1 MLITNNFTDR
11 FTPAQLFFTPT
22 QLLAV
27 IYSPV
32 ITRYMKGVSALVLL
46 LILYP
51 SLLYPQA
58 ITDNTLKEATLPDC
72 IRYGLEH
79 QPAIRA
85 SVIDEAITE
94 TTIKNKLADWYPQLN
109 LTANYQRYLKMPVS
123 IFPVDFNDPSG
134 PKRQVQTGVHNYSTP
149 QLALTQTIFS
159 RDVLLASRTAHDVR
173 LQARQTTTASKIDV
187 AAAISKAF
195 YDVLLIQQQIQVLG
209 ETITR
214 LDRSLKDA
222 FYQYQSGVADKIDYK
237 RATISLNN
245 AKADRKA
252 AEEQLASR
260 YAYLKQ
266 QMGYPA
272 EQSLQLSFD
281 TAHMENEIAFDTL
294 QKVKYES
301 RIEYQQLQTQQRL
314 LQANVKY
321 NQWSYIPTF
330 SAFGYYNL
338 VYQNDKFSQLYNQ
351 SYPNAYIGVQ
361 LAWPLFQGGKRIW
374 NIRQANLQL
383 KRNEVEI
390 TDLQNNINTQ
400 YSQAMATYKS
410 NLSDF
415 YTQKEN
421 LDLASDVYN
430 TLQLQYK
437 AGVKTYLEV
446 IIAETDLRTTQL
458 NYYNS
463 LYQVLSSKIDVEKA
477 LGTLSY

>member
-1 MLITNNFTDR
+1 
-11 FTPAQLFFTPT
+11 
-22 QLLAV
+22 
-27 IYSPV
+27 
-32 ITRYMKGVSALVLL
+32 MKGVYIILL
-46 LILYP
+46 LLVLYP
-51 SLLYPQA
+51 SLMYAQA
-58 ITDNTLKEATLPDC
+58 ITDSTLSEASLPNC

-85 SVIDEAITE
+85 SMVDEEITE
-94 TTIKNKLADWYPQLN
+94 TTIRNKLADWYPQLN
-109 LTANYQRYLKMPVS
+109 LSANYQYYLKMPVS
-123 IFPVDFNDPSG
+123 IFPDFTNPTG
-134 PKRQVQTGVHNYSTP
+134 PKREIQTGVRNYSTP
-149 QLALTQTIFS
+149 QLALSQTIFN
-159 RDVLLASRTAHDVR
+159 RDVLLASRTARDVR

-195 YDVLLIQQQIQVLG
+195 YDVLLTRQQIQVLE

-222 FYQYQSGVADKIDYK
+222 FYQYQSGVADKTDYK

-252 AEEQLASR
+252 AQEQLAAR
-260 YAYLKQ
+260 YMYLKQ

-272 EQSLQLSFD
+272 EQPLQLSFD
-281 TAHMENEIAFDTL
+281 TSHMEGQIAFDTL
-294 QKVKYES
+294 QMVKYES
-301 RIEYQQLQTQQRL
+301 RIEYQQMQTRQQL

-321 NQWSYIPTF
+321 NQWSYIPTL

-338 VYQNDKFSQLYNQ
+338 VYQNDEFSKLYSQ
-351 SYPNAYIGVQ
+351 SFPNSYIGLQ
-361 LAWPLFQGGKRIW
+361 LVWPLFQGGKRMW

-383 KRNEVEI
+383 KRNEYEM
-390 TDLQNNINTQ
+390 TDLKNSINTQ

-415 YTQKEN
+415 NAQKEN
-421 LDLASDVYN
+421 LGLASDVYN

-446 IIAETDLRTTQL
+446 IIAETDLHTTQL

>member
-1 MLITNNFTDR
+1 MN
-11 FTPAQLFFTPT
+11 
-22 QLLAV
+22 
-27 IYSPV
+27 
-32 ITRYMKGVSALVLL
+32 GVSTFLLL

-51 SLLYPQA
+51 SFLYPQA
-58 ITDNTLKEATLPDC
+58 ITDTTLKEATLANC

-85 SVIDEAITE
+85 AVIDEDITE

-109 LTANYQRYLKMPVS
+109 LTANFQHYLKMPVS
-123 IFPVDFNDPSG
+123 IFPADFNNPGG
-134 PKRQVQTGVHNYSTP
+134 PKREVQTGVRNYLTP
-149 QLALTQTIFS
+149 QLALTQTIFN
-159 RDVLLASRTAHDVR
+159 RDVLLASRTARDVR
-173 LQARQTTTASKIDV
+173 QQARQSTTASKIDV

-195 YDVLLIQQQIQVLG
+195 YDVLLTEQQIKVLE

-222 FYQYQSGVADKIDYK
+222 YYQYQSGVADKIDYK

-245 AKADRKA
+245 AKADLKA
-252 AEEQLASR
+252 ARETLLSR
-260 YAYLKQ
+260 YAYLKL

-272 EQSLQLSFD
+272 EQSLALSFD
-281 TAHMENEIAFDTL
+281 TTHMEGEIAFDTL
-294 QKVKYES
+294 QKVQYES
-301 RIEYQQLQTQQRL
+301 RIEFQQLQTQQRL
-314 LQANVKY
+314 LQANIKY
-321 NQWSYIPTF
+321 NQWSYIPSLT
-330 SAFGYYNL
+330 AFGYYNL
-338 VYQNDKFSQLYNQ
+338 IYQNDEFSKLVNR
-351 SYPNAYIGVQ
+351 SFPNSYIG
-361 LAWPLFQGGKRIW
+361 LGFAWPLFQGGKRMW

-383 KRNEVEI
+383 KRSEVEM
-390 TDLQNNINTQ
+390 TDLKNNINTQ

-410 NLSDF
+410 NLNDF
-415 YTQKEN
+415 YAQKEN

-437 AGVKTYLEV
+437 SGVKTYLEV
-446 IIAETDLRTTQL
+446 IIAETDLHTTQL

>member
-1 MLITNNFTDR
+1 
-11 FTPAQLFFTPT
+11 
-22 QLLAV
+22 
-27 IYSPV
+27 
-32 ITRYMKGVSALVLL
+32 MKGVFTLL
-46 LILYP
+46 LLLMLYP
-51 SLLYPQA
+51 SLLLSQV
-58 ITDNTLKEATLPDC
+58 ITDTTLEQATLQQC

-85 SVIDEAITE
+85 SIIDEEITE

-109 LTANYQRYLKMPVS
+109 LSANLQHYLKMPVS
-123 IFPVDFNDPSG
+123 IFPDFTNPAG
-134 PKRQVQTGVHNYSTP
+134 PKREVQTGVRNYSTP
-149 QLALTQTIFS
+149 QLSVTQTIFN
-159 RDVLLASRTAHDVR
+159 RDVLLASRTARDVR
-173 LQARQTTTASKIDV
+173 LQARQTTTANKIEV
-187 AAAISKAF
+187 AAGISKAF
-195 YDVLLIQQQIQVLG
+195 YDVLLTQQQIQVLN

-222 FYQYQSGVADKIDYK
+222 WYQYQSGVADKTDYK
-237 RATISLNN
+237 RATIAFNN
-245 AKADRKA
+245 AKADRRA
-252 AEEQLASR
+252 AQEQLNAR

-272 EQSLQLSFD
+272 EQPLHLSFD
-281 TAHMENEIAFDTL
+281 TTHMEKEIAFDTL
-294 QKVKYES
+294 QKVQYES
-301 RIEYQQLQTQQRL
+301 RIEFKQLQTQQRL

-330 SAFGYYNL
+330 SAFGLYNL
-338 VYQNDKFSQLYNQ
+338 VYQNDEFSKLYSQ
-351 SYPNAYIGVQ
+351 SFPNSYIGVQ
-361 LAWPLFQGGKRIW
+361 FAWPLFQGGKRTL

-383 KRNEVEI
+383 KRNEWEMA
-390 TDLQNNINTQ
+390 DLKNNINTQ

-410 NLSDF
+410 NLNDF

-421 LDLASDVYN
+421 LELASDVYN

-437 AGVKTYLEV
+437 SGIKTYLEV

-477 LGTLSY
+477 LGTLKTN

>member
-1 MLITNNFTDR
+1 
-11 FTPAQLFFTPT
+11 
-22 QLLAV
+22 
-27 IYSPV
+27 
-32 ITRYMKGVSALVLL
+32 MKGVFTLLLL

-51 SLLYPQA
+51 SLLYPQG
-58 ITDNTLKEATLPDC
+58 ITDTTLQAATLQNC

-79 QPAIRA
+79 QPLIRE
-85 SVIDEAITE
+85 SMIDEEITE

-109 LTANYQRYLKMPVS
+109 LTANLQHYLKMPVS
-123 IFPVDFNDPSG
+123 IFPNFTDSTA
-134 PKRQVQTGVHNYSTP
+134 PKRAIQTGVRNYSTP
-149 QLALTQTIFS
+149 QLALTQTVFN
-159 RDVLLASRTAHDVR
+159 RDVLLASRTARDVR
-173 LQARQTTTASKIDV
+173 LQARQTTTSNKIDV
-187 AAAISKAF
+187 TVAISKAF
-195 YDVLLIQQQIQVLG
+195 YDVLLTKQQIQVLD

-222 FYQYQSGVADKIDYK
+222 FYQYQSGVADKTDYK

-245 AKADRKA
+245 AKVDRKA
-252 AEEQLASR
+252 AQEQLSAR

-272 EQSLQLSFD
+272 EQSLQLSYD
-281 TAHMENEIAFDTL
+281 TSHMENEIAFDTL

-301 RIEYQQLQTQQRL
+301 RIEFQQLQTQQRL

-321 NQWSYIPTF
+321 NQWSYIPSV

-338 VYQNDKFSQLYNQ
+338 VYQSDEFSRLYSRSFPN
-351 SYPNAYIGVQ
+351 SYVGLQFV
-361 LAWPLFQGGKRIW
+361 WPLFEGGKRMW

-383 KRNEVEI
+383 KRNEWEM
-390 TDLQNNINTQ
+390 TDLKNNINTQ

-415 YTQKEN
+415 YVQKEN

-446 IIAETDLRTTQL
+446 IIAETDLHTTQL

>member
-1 MLITNNFTDR
+1 
-11 FTPAQLFFTPT
+11 
-22 QLLAV
+22 
-27 IYSPV
+27 
-32 ITRYMKGVSALVLL
+32 MKGVSILLLL

-51 SLLYPQA
+51 SLMYPQGND
-58 ITDNTLKEATLPDC
+58 TTLTEATLPNC

-79 QPAIRA
+79 QPVIRA
-85 SVIDEAITE
+85 SMIDEEITE

-109 LTANYQRYLKMPVS
+109 ITANLQHYLKMPVT
-123 IFPVDFNDPSG
+123 IFPDLNSTTG
-134 PKRQVQTGVHNYSTP
+134 AKRELQTGVRNYSTP
-149 QLALTQTIFS
+149 QLALTQTIFN
-159 RDVLLASRTAHDVR
+159 RDVLLASRTARDVR
-173 LQARQTTTASKIDV
+173 LQARQTTTSNKIDV
-187 AAAISKAF
+187 VAAISKAF
-195 YDVLLIQQQIQVLG
+195 YDVLLTQQQIRVLD

-222 FYQYQSGVADKIDYK
+222 YYQYQSGVADKIDYK

-245 AKADRKA
+245 AKADRKSA
-252 AEEQLASR
+252 QEQLFAR

-272 EQSLQLSFD
+272 GQGLQLSFD
-281 TAHMENEIAFDTL
+281 TTHMEGEIAFDTL
-294 QKVKYES
+294 QRVQFEN

-321 NQWSYIPTF
+321 NQWSYIPTL

-338 VYQNDKFSQLYNQ
+338 VYQNDRFSKLYNK
-351 SYPNAYIGVQ
+351 SFPNSYIGLQ
-361 LAWPLFQGGKRIW
+361 FAWPLFQGGKRMW

-383 KRNEVEI
+383 KRNDYEMA
-390 TDLQNNINTQ
+390 DLKNNINTQ
-400 YSQAMATYKS
+400 YTQAMAAYKS
-410 NLSDF
+410 TLGDF
-415 YTQKEN
+415 YAQKEN
-421 LDLASDVYN
+421 LELATDVYN

-437 AGVKTYLEV
+437 SGIKTYLEV

>member
-1 MLITNNFTDR
+1 
-11 FTPAQLFFTPT
+11 
-22 QLLAV
+22 
-27 IYSPV
+27 
-32 ITRYMKGVSALVLL
+32 MKGVSIILL
-46 LILYP
+46 FLILYP
-51 SLLYPQA
+51 SLMYAQA
-58 ITDNTLKEATLPDC
+58 ITDTTLAEATLPNC

-85 SVIDEAITE
+85 SMVDEEITE
-94 TTIKNKLADWYPQLN
+94 TTIRNKLADWYPQLN
-109 LTANYQRYLKMPVS
+109 LTANYQYYLKMPVS
-123 IFPVDFNDPSG
+123 IFPDFTNPTG
-134 PKRQVQTGVHNYSTP
+134 PKREIQTGVRNYSTP
-149 QLALTQTIFS
+149 QLALTQTIFN
-159 RDVLLASRTAHDVR
+159 RDVLLASRTARDVR
-173 LQARQTTTASKIDV
+173 LQARQTTTAGKIDV
-187 AAAISKAF
+187 TAAISKAF
-195 YDVLLIQQQIQVLG
+195 YDVLLTRQQIQVLE

-222 FYQYQSGVADKIDYK
+222 FYQYQSGVADKTDYK

-245 AKADRKA
+245 AKAGRKA
-252 AEEQLASR
+252 AQEQLAAR

-272 EQSLQLSFD
+272 EQPLQLSFD
-281 TAHMENEIAFDTL
+281 TAHMEGAIAFDTL
-294 QKVKYES
+294 QKVRYES
-301 RIEYQQLQTQQRL
+301 RIEYQQMQTRQQL

-321 NQWSYIPTF
+321 NQWSYIPTL

-338 VYQNDKFSQLYNQ
+338 VYQNDEFSKLY
-351 SYPNAYIGVQ
+351 SHSFPNSYIGLQ
-361 LAWPLFQGGKRIW
+361 LAWPLFQGSKRLW

-383 KRNEVEI
+383 KRNEYEI
-390 TDLQNNINTQ
+390 TDLKNTINTQ

-421 LDLASDVYN
+421 LELASDVYN

-446 IIAETDLRTTQL
+446 IIAETDLHTTQL

-463 LYQVLSSKIDVEKA
+463 LYQLLSSKIDVEKA

>member
-1 MLITNNFTDR
+1 
-11 FTPAQLFFTPT
+11 
-22 QLLAV
+22 
-27 IYSPV
+27 
-32 ITRYMKGVSALVLL
+32 MKGVFIVLLL

-51 SLLYPQA
+51 SLMCAQA
-58 ITDNTLKEATLPDC
+58 ITDTTLSEATLPNC

-79 QPAIRA
+79 QPTIRA
-85 SVIDEAITE
+85 SMVDEEITE
-94 TTIKNKLADWYPQLN
+94 TTIRNKLADWYPQLN
-109 LTANYQRYLKMPVS
+109 LNANYQYYLKMPVS
-123 IFPVDFNDPSG
+123 IFPDFTNPTG
-134 PKRQVQTGVHNYSTP
+134 PKREIQTGVRNYSTP
-149 QLALTQTIFS
+149 QLTLTQTIFN
-159 RDVLLASRTAHDVR
+159 RDVLLASRTARDVR
-173 LQARQTTTASKIDV
+173 LQARQTTTAGKIDV

-195 YDVLLIQQQIQVLG
+195 YDVLLTRQQIQVLE

-245 AKADRKA
+245 ARADRKA
-252 AEEQLASR
+252 AAEQLAAR

-272 EQSLQLSFD
+272 EQPLQLAFD
-281 TAHMENEIAFDTL
+281 TAHMEEQIAFDTL
-294 QKVKYES
+294 QKVRYES
-301 RIEYQQLQTQQRL
+301 RIEYQQMQTRQQL

-321 NQWSYIPTF
+321 NQWSYIPTL

-338 VYQNDKFSQLYNQ
+338 VYQNDQFSKLYSQ
-351 SYPNAYIGVQ
+351 SFPNSYIGLQ
-361 LAWPLFQGGKRIW
+361 LAWPLFQGGKRLW

-383 KRNEVEI
+383 KRNEYEMQ
-390 TDLQNNINTQ
+390 DLKNSINTQ

-415 YTQKEN
+415 YAQKEN
-421 LDLASDVYN
+421 LELANDVYN

-446 IIAETDLRTTQL
+446 IIAETDLHTTQL

-477 LGTLSY
+477 LGTLKP

>member
-1 MLITNNFTDR
+1 
-11 FTPAQLFFTPT
+11 
-22 QLLAV
+22 
-27 IYSPV
+27 
-32 ITRYMKGVSALVLL
+32 MKGVSTLLLL

-58 ITDNTLKEATLPDC
+58 TDTTLQVATLQNC

-79 QPAIRA
+79 QPTIRA
-85 SVIDEAITE
+85 SMIDEEITE

-109 LTANYQRYLKMPVS
+109 ITANLQHYLKMPVS
-123 IFPVDFNDPSG
+123 IFPDFTNPTG
-134 PKRQVQTGVHNYSTP
+134 PKRAIQTGVHNYSTP
-149 QLALTQTIFS
+149 ALALTQTIFD
-159 RDVLLASRTAHDVR
+159 RDVLLASRTARDVR
-173 LQARQTTTASKIDV
+173 LQARQTTTTNKIDA

-195 YDVLLIQQQIQVLG
+195 YDVLLTQQQIQVLD

-222 FYQYQSGVADKIDYK
+222 YYQYQSGVADKTDYK

-252 AEEQLASR
+252 AQEQLSAR
-260 YAYLKQ
+260 YAVLKQ

-272 EQSLQLSFD
+272 EQPLQLSYD
-281 TAHMENEIAFDTL
+281 TTHMEGEIAFDTL
-294 QKVKYES
+294 QKVKYEN

-321 NQWSYIPTF
+321 NQWSYIPTL

-338 VYQNDKFSQLYNQ
+338 VYQNDEFSKLYSQ
-351 SYPNAYIGVQ
+351 SFPNSYIGLQV
-361 LAWPLFQGGKRIW
+361 AWPLFQGGKRTW

-383 KRNEVEI
+383 KRNEWVM
-390 TDLQNNINTQ
+390 TDLKNNINTQ

-410 NLSDF
+410 NLTDF
-415 YTQKEN
+415 YAQKEN

>member
-1 MLITNNFTDR
+1 
-11 FTPAQLFFTPT
+11 
-22 QLLAV
+22 
-27 IYSPV
+27 
-32 ITRYMKGVSALVLL
+32 MKGVFILLPLV
-46 LILYP
+46 ILYP
-51 SLLYPQA
+51 SFLYPQS
-58 ITDNTLKEATLPDC
+58 TTENSLTEATLPNC

-85 SVIDEAITE
+85 SMIDEEITE
-94 TTIKNKLADWYPQLN
+94 TTIKGKLADWYPQLN
-109 LTANYQRYLKMPVS
+109 LSANFQHYLKMPVS
-123 IFPVDFNDPSG
+123 IFPDFTDPNA
-134 PKRQVQTGVHNYSTP
+134 PKREVQTGVHNYSTP
-149 QLALTQTIFS
+149 QLVLTQTIFN
-159 RDVLLASRTAHDVR
+159 RDVLLASRTARDVR
-173 LQARQTTTASKIDV
+173 LKARQTTTASKIDV

-195 YDVLLIQQQIQVLG
+195 YDVLLTQQQIQVL
-209 ETITR
+209 EQTVTR

-222 FYQYQSGVADKIDYK
+222 YYQYQSGVADKVDYK

-252 AEEQLASR
+252 ALEQLTAR

-281 TAHMENEIAFDTL
+281 TTHMESEIAFDTL
-294 QKVKYES
+294 QRVKYES
-301 RIEYQQLQTQQRL
+301 RIEFQQLQTMQRL

-321 NQWSYIPTF
+321 NQWSYIPTL

-338 VYQNDKFSQLYNQ
+338 VYQNDEFGKLFSN
-351 SYPNAYIGVQ
+351 SFPNSYIGLQ
-361 LAWPLFQGGKRIW
+361 FTWPLFQGGKRMW

-383 KRNEVEI
+383 KRNEWEL
-390 TDLQNNINTQ
+390 TDLKNSINTQ
-400 YSQAMATYKS
+400 FSQAMATYKS

-415 YTQKEN
+415 YAQKEN
-421 LDLASDVYN
+421 LEMASDVYN

-437 AGVKTYLEV
+437 SGVKTYLEV
-446 IIAETDLRTTQL
+446 IIAETDLHTTQL

>member
-1 MLITNNFTDR
+1 MN
-11 FTPAQLFFTPT
+11 
-22 QLLAV
+22 
-27 IYSPV
+27 
-32 ITRYMKGVSALVLL
+32 GVSTLL
-46 LILYP
+46 LLSILYP

-58 ITDNTLKEATLPDC
+58 TTDTTLREATLPNC
-72 IRYGLEH
+72 IRYGLDH

-85 SVIDEAITE
+85 SLIDEEITE

-109 LTANYQRYLKMPVS
+109 LTANYQHYLKMPVT
-123 IFPVDFNDPSG
+123 IFPDLTNPSG
-134 PKRQVQTGVHNYSTP
+134 PKRELQTGVRNYLTP
-149 QLALTQTIFS
+149 QLALTQIIFN
-159 RDVLLASRTAHDVR
+159 RDVLLASRTARDVR

-195 YDVLLIQQQIQVLG
+195 YDVLLTQEQIQVLD

-222 FYQYQSGVADKIDYK
+222 YYQYQSGVVDKTDYK
-237 RATISLNN
+237 RAGISLNN
-245 AKADRKA
+245 VKAQRKGTQELLVA
-252 AEEQLASR
+252 R

-281 TAHMENEIAFDTL
+281 TTHMEGGIALDTL
-294 QKVKYES
+294 QKIQYES
-301 RIEYQQLQTQQRL
+301 RIEFQQLQTQQRL

-321 NQWSYIPTF
+321 NQWSYIPTL

-338 VYQNDKFSQLYNQ
+338 IYQNDEFSKLVNR
-351 SYPNAYIGVQ
+351 SFPNSYIG
-361 LAWPLFQGGKRIW
+361 LGFAWPLFQGGKRMW

-383 KRNEVEI
+383 KRNEVEM
-390 TDLQNNINTQ
+390 TDLKNSINTE

-415 YTQKEN
+415 YAQKEN
-421 LDLASDVYN
+421 LGLASDVYN
-430 TLQLQYK
+430 TLTLQYK
-437 AGVKTYLEV
+437 SGIKTYLDV
-446 IIAETDLRTTQL
+446 IIAETELRATQL